1 MGAWAS
7 PRRLNATNSCPPQLP
22 LHKFGRNAFSCGQCV
37 SEYFFKLT
45 FPDNCC
51 PSRAATLGEYNG
63 LGRPLHVCIVEA
75 RFSTRELMYHY
86 DASIA
91 LEELKEDALLPHPVR
106 LRDMIL
112 RTQLGPEE
120 AKTLNHE
127 FQDYLTRFG
136 ELQNVARGVLEKIA
150 AGRRKAS

>member
-1 MGAWAS
+1 MI
-7 PRRLNATNSCPPQLP
+7 
-22 LHKFGRNAFSCGQCV
+22 
-37 SEYFFKLT
+37 
-45 FPDNCC
+45 
-51 PSRAATLGEYNG
+51 GEYNG
-63 LGRPLHVCIVEA
+63 VSLGFHTCPRGAC
-75 RFSTRELMYHY
+75 FSAGELMYHY

-120 AKTLNHE
+120 AKLLNHE